1 MNEVNMISKHFAH
14 DLSSCAGNVP
24 KLFKWNFNE
33 RNSNVSVYIDSD
45 FLLAINDINE
55 NDPKVKFLWL
65 LESPEF
71 NDGAFDFVIH
81 NISLIEDY
89 FEGVFTYSDEIAK
102 LSNKIHKIWTT
113 NTWIKNPKIQPK
125 NKRVSMITSDKVFT
139 AQQLERVDFARQNVN
154 NIDVYGRGFKEIAT
168 KEQGLN
174 DYMFSICIENINYDT
189 YFTEK
194 ILDCFATGTIP
205 VYKGTRK
212 IVDHFDSNGIIF
224 LEDLK
229 SLDELTPEL
238 YFSKKEAI
246 ERNFQTL
253 VMYPLVDDLIFR
265 DYLSKHI

>member
-1 MNEVNMISKHFAH
+1 MISKHFAH

-24 KLFKWNFNE
+24 KLFKWNFN
-33 RNSNVSVYIDSD
+33 NKSSNVSVYIDAD
-45 FLLAINDINE
+45 FLLAIDDINNE
-55 NDPKVKFLWL
+55 DQKAKFLWL

-71 NDGAFDFVIH
+71 NGGAFDFVIN
-81 NISLIEDY
+81 NISLIEEY

-113 NTWIKNPKIQPK
+113 NTWIKNPKIHPK
-125 NKRVSMITSDKVFT
+125 TKLVSMITSNKIFT
-139 AQQLERVDFARQNVN
+139 PQQLERVNFARN
-154 NIDVYGRGFKEIAT
+154 NADKIDVFGRGFNELAT

-174 DYMFSICIENINYDT
+174 DYMFSVCIENVNYDT

-205 VYKGTRK
+205 IYKGTRM
-212 IVDHFDSNGIIF
+212 IADHFDENGIIF
-224 LEDLK
+224 LDDLK
-229 SLDELTPEL
+229 GFNELTPEL
-238 YFSKKEAI
+238 YFSKKESV

-253 VMYPLVDDLIFR
+253 QMYPLVDDLIFR